1 MQKLVGYSLLAIVG
15 LFLWR
20 VLTSLFGMIVGLLF
34 SLLWL
39 AFVGF
44 IIYLII
50 RVFSPTTADKI
61 QEMISGKK
69 PAQ

>member
-1 MQKLVGYSLLAIVG
+1 MHKLVGYSLLAIAAM
-15 LFLWR
+15 FLWR
-20 VLTSLFGMIVGLLF
+20 VLTGMFGMLVGLLF

-44 IIYLII
+44 MIYLVI
-50 RVFSPTTADKI
+50 RVFSPSTADRI

-69 PAQ
+69 PA

>member
-1 MQKLVGYSLLAIVG
+1 MQKLLGYSLLAITAM
-15 LFLWR
+15 FLWR
-20 VLTSLFGMIVGLLF
+20 LLTGLFGWVIGMLF

-44 IIYLII
+44 IIYLLI
-50 RVFSPTTADKI
+50 RVFSPSTADRI

-69 PAQ
+69 PA

>member
-50 RVFSPTTADKI
+50 RVFSPGTADKI

-69 PAQ
+69 PA

>member
-1 MQKLVGYSLLAIVG
+1 MQKLLGYSLLAIVA
-15 LFLWR
+15 LFAWKI
-20 VLTSLFGMIVGLLF
+20 LTGLFGMILGLVF

-44 IIYLII
+44 MIYLVI
-50 RVFSPTTADKI
+50 RVFSPSTADRI

-69 PAQ
+69 PA

>member
-1 MQKLVGYSLLAIVG
+1 MQKLLGYSLLAIVG

-20 VLTSLFGMIVGLLF
+20 VLTGLFGMIVGLLF

-44 IIYLII
+44 IIYLVI
-50 RVFSPTTADKI
+50 RLFSPTTADKI

-69 PAQ
+69 PA

>member
-1 MQKLVGYSLLAIVG
+1 MQKLLGYSLLALVG
-15 LFLWR
+15 IFVWR
-20 VLTSLFGMIVGLLF
+20 LLTGLFGMIVGLFF

-44 IIYLII
+44 IIFLII
-50 RVFSPTTADKI
+50 RVFSPGTADKI

-69 PAQ
+69 PA

>member
-1 MQKLVGYSLLAIVG
+1 MQKLLGYSLLAIVG

-20 VLTSLFGMIVGLLF
+20 VLTGLFGMIVGLLF

-50 RVFSPTTADKI
+50 RVFSPSTADKI
-61 QEMISGKK
+61 QEMIQGKK
-69 PAQ
+69 PA

>member
-1 MQKLVGYSLLAIVG
+1 MQKLMGYSLLAIVA
-15 LFLWR
+15 LLAWKI
-20 VLTSLFGMIVGLLF
+20 LTGLFGMILGLVF

-44 IIYLII
+44 MIYLVI
-50 RVFSPTTADKI
+50 RVFSPSTADRI

-69 PAQ
+69 PA

>member
-1 MQKLVGYSLLAIVG
+1 MQKLLGYSLLAIG
-15 LFLWR
+15 AMFLWR
-20 VLTSLFGMIVGLLF
+20 VLTGLFGLLMGLVF

-50 RVFSPTTADKI
+50 RVFSPSTADRI

-69 PAQ
+69 PA

>member
-1 MQKLVGYSLLAIVG
+1 MQKLLGYSLLAIVG

-20 VLTSLFGMIVGLLF
+20 VLTGLFGMIIGLIF

-44 IIYLII
+44 IIYLVI
-50 RVFSPTTADKI
+50 RMFSPSTADKI

-69 PAQ
+69 PA

>member
-1 MQKLVGYSLLAIVG
+1 MQKLLGYSMLAIVG
-15 LFLWR
+15 FFLWR

-50 RVFSPTTADKI
+50 RVFSPGTADRI

-69 PAQ
+69 PA

>member
-1 MQKLVGYSLLAIVG
+1 MQKLLGYSLLAIVG
-15 LFLWR
+15 IFLWR
-20 VLTSLFGMIVGLLF
+20 VLTGLFGMIMGLIF

-50 RVFSPTTADKI
+50 RVFSPSTADRI

-69 PAQ
+69 PA

>member
-1 MQKLVGYSLLAIVG
+1 MHKLVGYSLVAIAAM
-15 LFLWR
+15 FLWR
-20 VLTSLFGMIVGLLF
+20 VLTGLFGMLMGLFF

-44 IIYLII
+44 LIYLVI
-50 RVFSPTTADKI
+50 RVFSPSTADRI

-69 PAQ
+69 PA

>member
-1 MQKLVGYSLLAIVG
+1 MQKLLGYSLLAIG
-15 LFLWR
+15 AMFLWR
-20 VLTSLFGMIVGLLF
+20 VLTGLFGMLMGLVF

-50 RVFSPTTADKI
+50 RVFSPSTADRI

-69 PAQ
+69 PA

>member
-1 MQKLVGYSLLAIVG
+1 MQKLMGYSLLAIVA
-15 LFLWR
+15 FLAWR
-20 VLTSLFGMIVGLLF
+20 ILTGLFGMLLGLVF

-44 IIYLII
+44 MIYLVI
-50 RVFSPTTADKI
+50 RIFSPSTADRI

-69 PAQ
+69 PA

>member
-1 MQKLVGYSLLAIVG
+1 MQKLLGYSLLALVG
-15 LFLWR
+15 LFVWR
-20 VLTSLFGMIVGLLF
+20 LLTGLFGMIVGLFF

-44 IIYLII
+44 IIYLVI
-50 RVFSPTTADKI
+50 RVFSPGTADKI

-69 PAQ
+69 PA

>member
-1 MQKLVGYSLLAIVG
+1 MQKLMGYSLLAIVA
-15 LFLWR
+15 LFAWKI
-20 VLTSLFGMIVGLLF
+20 LTGLFGMILGLVF

-44 IIYLII
+44 MIYLVI
-50 RVFSPTTADKI
+50 RIFSPSTADRI

-69 PAQ
+69 PA

>member
-1 MQKLVGYSLLAIVG
+1 MQKLMGYSLLAIVALFAWKILTG
-15 LFLWR
+15 LFGTL
-20 VLTSLFGMIVGLLF
+20 LGLVF

-44 IIYLII
+44 MIYLVI
-50 RVFSPTTADKI
+50 RVFSPSTADRI

-69 PAQ
+69 PA

>member
-1 MQKLVGYSLLAIVG
+1 MQKLLGYSLLAIG
-15 LFLWR
+15 AMFLWR
-20 VLTSLFGMIVGLLF
+20 VLTGLFGMLMGLVF

-50 RVFSPTTADKI
+50 RVFSPSTADRI
-61 QEMISGKK
+61 QEIISGKK
-69 PAQ
+69 PA

>member
-1 MQKLVGYSLLAIVG
+1 MQKLLGYSLLAIVG

-20 VLTSLFGMIVGLLF
+20 VLTGLFGMIIGLLF

-50 RVFSPTTADKI
+50 RVFSPGTADKI

-69 PAQ
+69 PA

>member
-1 MQKLVGYSLLAIVG
+1 MQKLMGYSLLAIVA
-15 LFLWR
+15 LIAWKI
-20 VLTSLFGMIVGLLF
+20 LTGLFGMILGLVF

-44 IIYLII
+44 MIYLVI
-50 RVFSPTTADKI
+50 RIFSPSTADRI

-69 PAQ
+69 PA

>member
-1 MQKLVGYSLLAIVG
+1 MQKLLGYSLLALVG
-15 LFLWR
+15 LFVWR
-20 VLTSLFGMIVGLLF
+20 VLTGLFGMIVGLVF

-50 RVFSPTTADKI
+50 RVFSPSTADRI
-61 QEMISGKK
+61 QEMINGKK
-69 PAQ
+69 PA

>member
-1 MQKLVGYSLLAIVG
+1 MQKLLGYSLLAIVG

-20 VLTSLFGMIVGLLF
+20 VLTGLFGMIVGLLF

-50 RVFSPTTADKI
+50 RVFSPSTADKI

-69 PAQ
+69 PA

>member
-1 MQKLVGYSLLAIVG
+1 MQKLLGYSLLAIVG

-20 VLTSLFGMIVGLLF
+20 VLTSLFGMIVGLFF

-44 IIYLII
+44 IIYLLI
-50 RVFSPTTADKI
+50 RVFSPGTADKI

-69 PAQ
+69 PA

>member
-1 MQKLVGYSLLAIVG
+1 MQKLMRYSLLAIVA
-15 LFLWR
+15 LFAWR
-20 VLTSLFGMIVGLLF
+20 ILTGLFGMLLGLVF

-44 IIYLII
+44 MIYLVI
-50 RVFSPTTADKI
+50 RIFSPSTADRI

-69 PAQ
+69 PA

>member
-1 MQKLVGYSLLAIVG
+1 MQKLLGYSLLAVTAM
-15 LFLWR
+15 FLWR
-20 VLTSLFGMIVGLLF
+20 LLTGLFGWVVGMLF

-44 IIYLII
+44 IIYLLI
-50 RVFSPTTADKI
+50 RVFAPSTADRI

-69 PAQ
+69 PA

>member
-1 MQKLVGYSLLAIVG
+1 MQKLMGYSLLAIVA
-15 LFLWR
+15 LFAWR
-20 VLTSLFGMIVGLLF
+20 ILTGLFGMLLGLVF

-44 IIYLII
+44 MIYLVI
-50 RVFSPTTADKI
+50 RIFSPSTADRI

-69 PAQ
+69 PA

>member
-1 MQKLVGYSLLAIVG
+1 MQKLLGYSLLALVG
-15 LFLWR
+15 LFVWR
-20 VLTSLFGMIVGLLF
+20 LLTGLFGMIVGLFF
-34 SLLWL
+34 SLVWL

-50 RVFSPTTADKI
+50 RVFSPSTADRI

-69 PAQ
+69 PA

>member
-1 MQKLVGYSLLAIVG
+1 MQKLLGYSLLAIVG
-15 LFLWR
+15 IFLWR
-20 VLTSLFGMIVGLLF
+20 VLTGLFGMIMGLIF

-44 IIYLII
+44 IIYLLI
-50 RVFSPTTADKI
+50 RVFSPSTADRI

-69 PAQ
+69 PA

>member
-1 MQKLVGYSLLAIVG
+1 MQKLLGYSLLALVG
-15 LFLWR
+15 IFVWR
-20 VLTSLFGMIVGLLF
+20 LLTGLFGMIVGLIF

-50 RVFSPTTADKI
+50 RVFSPGTADKI

-69 PAQ
+69 PA

>member
-1 MQKLVGYSLLAIVG
+1 MQKLLGYSLLAIVA
-15 LFLWR
+15 LFAWR
-20 VLTSLFGMIVGLLF
+20 ILTGLFGMLLGLVF

-44 IIYLII
+44 MIYLVI
-50 RVFSPTTADKI
+50 RIFSPSTADRI

-69 PAQ
+69 PA